1 MTGRTD
7 VSQAELTAAQLDEL
21 RKFDTPTICNALEIV
36 APERRTI
43 GFNTTPL
50 QCIYPDLPPIVGYAR
65 TATIRSV
72 EPPADPK
79 KTQAQ
84 RLAYFEYVAAGPK
97 PAIVVQQDLD
107 GAEAGFGC
115 FWGEVMSHVHQGLGC
130 VGLITDGSIRDVPMN
145 AKGFQMLAR
154 GVVPSHAW
162 VHAVDFGGTVRV
174 MGMNVS
180 SGDLVHADRHGAV
193 VIPHAV
199 AAKIAAACEL
209 LARREAVILAAA
221 KAPGFG
227 IEQLRKALSSA
238 AEIH

>member
-1 MTGRTD
+1 MA
-7 VSQAELTAAQLDEL
+7 QAELTAAQLAEL
-21 RKFDTPTICNALEIV
+21 AKFDTPTICNALEIV
-36 APERRTI
+36 APERRAI
-43 GFNTTPL
+43 GFNTAPL

-72 EPPADPK
+72 EQAPDPK
-79 KTQAQ
+79 KTQAL
-84 RLAYFEYVAAGPK
+84 RLAYFEYIAAGPK
-97 PAIVVQQDLD
+97 PAIVVHQDLD

-130 VGLITDGSIRDVPMN
+130 VGLVTDGSIRDVPMN
-145 AKGFQMLAR
+145 AKGFQMLAN

-174 MGMNVS
+174 KGMNVS

-227 IEQLRKALSSA
+227 IEQLRKALSTS

>member
-1 MTGRTD
+1 M
-7 VSQAELTAAQLDEL
+7 SQGELTAAQLGEL

-36 APERRTI
+36 APERRTL
-43 GFNTTPL
+43 GFNTLPL
-50 QCIYPDLPPIVGYAR
+50 HCVYPDLPPIVGYAR
-65 TATIRSV
+65 TANIRAI
-72 EPPADPK
+72 EPPRDAKKAQAD
-79 KTQAQ
+79 
-84 RLAYFEYVAAGPK
+84 RLAYFEYIAEGPAPK
-97 PAIVVQQDLD
+97 IVVHHDLD
-107 GAEAGFGC
+107 GAQAGFGC

-162 VHAVDFGGTVRV
+162 VHAVDFGGTIRV

-180 SGDLVHADRHGAV
+180 DGALVHAARHGAV
-193 VIPHAV
+193 VIPHA
-199 AAKIAAACEL
+199 AAPKIAAACEL

-227 IEQLRKALSSA
+227 IEQLRQALSTA